1 MDNPYAVTANQYP
14 TSASDGRRSGVI
26 PSVVLTLLTLLT
38 ILLESWLVAFPVT
51 YFLATTIRD
60 TPNFS
65 FTMIS
70 GWGYIACGLLVF
82 AAHWIILI
90 GAICM
95 WRNTSCRFA
104 KLAMVLSIV
113 PVFSP
118 LFVLG
123 IPFGIWGLISLFRS
137 RCPTSLV
144 PDHGVTMP

>member
-1 MDNPYAVTANQYP
+1 MDDSYAFTANHDP
-14 TSASDGRRSGVI
+14 TFDSDGRRSVVI
-26 PSVVLTLLTLLT
+26 PAFVLTLLTLLT

-51 YFLATTIRD
+51 YFLATTIRN

-65 FTMIS
+65 LTMIS

-82 AAHWIILI
+82 TAHWLILI

-95 WRNTSCRFA
+95 WRNLSRRFA
-104 KLAMVLSIV
+104 TLAMVLSIV

-123 IPFGIWGLISLFRS
+123 MPFGIWGLISLFRS
-137 RCPTSLV
+137 RRETPLV
-144 PDHGVTMP
+144 SDYGVTAG